1 MLHKNPQMSKK
12 PNRYKTKR
20 IQLILP
26 ILISLLQGISVKAE
40 IPIVH
45 ALLFYSP
52 TCPHCHKVI
61 SEDIPPLIKKYG
73 QQLHIV
79 AINVQQADGNALY
92 KAAIKQFQIPKDRFG
107 IPTLIVGNQVLV
119 GSGEIPTQFPEL
131 IDKFLAQ
138 GGIDWPP
145 IPGLE
150 QLKAVSEGRTMQS
163 SDGFQPNYSLSLSQK
178 LERDP
183 IGNGT
188 AIIVLIGMLIVVL
201 RILMRLGQNIK
212 NPRPMQQEWIVPILS
227 LLGLAVSS
235 YMLYIEMT
243 GNAAICG
250 PVGDCN
256 TVQQSEYAYLFGIL
270 PIAVLGVIAYL
281 AILLAWSIGHYSS
294 GKLTHLASLSL
305 FILALSGTLF
315 SIYLTFL
322 EPFVIGATCAWCLAS
337 AIIMTVLL
345 WRTRAIK

>member
-1 MLHKNPQMSKK
+1 MLHKN
-12 PNRYKTKR
+12 KTKR

-52 TCPHCHKVI
+52 TCPHCHKII
-61 SEDIPPLIKKYG
+61 SEDIPPLVKKYG

-79 AINVQQADGNALY
+79 VINVRQADGNALY
-92 KAAIKQFQIPKDRFG
+92 KAAIKQFNIPKDRFG
-107 IPTLIVGNQVLV
+107 VPTLIVGDQVLV
-119 GSGEIPTQFPEL
+119 GSDEIPTQFPEL

-138 GGIDWPP
+138 GGVDWPP

-150 QLKAVSEGRTMQS
+150 QLKAVSESSTMQS
-163 SDGFQPNYSLSLSQK
+163 SLSEK
-178 LERDP
+178 LARDP
-183 IGNGT
+183 IGNGA

-201 RILMRLGQNIK
+201 RILMHLGQNLK

-227 LLGLAVSS
+227 LLGIAVSS
-235 YMLYIEMT
+235 YMFYIETT

-270 PIAVLGVIAYL
+270 PIGVLGVIAYL
-281 AILLAWSIGHYSS
+281 AILLAWSISHYGA
-294 GKLTHLASLSL
+294 GKLARLASLSL

-345 WRTRAIK
+345 WRARAII

>member
-1 MLHKNPQMSKK
+1 MLHKNNP
-12 PNRYKTKR
+12 KR
-20 IQLILP
+20 IPFILL

-61 SEDIPPLIKKYG
+61 SDVLPPLIKKYG

-79 AINVQQADGNALY
+79 AINVRQADGNALY
-92 KAAIKQFQIPKDRFG
+92 KAAIKQFNIPKDRFG
-107 IPTLIVGNQVLV
+107 VPTLIVGNQVLV

-145 IPGLE
+145 IQGLE
-150 QLKAVSEGRTMQS
+150 QLKAVSESEGRMMQS
-163 SDGFQPNYSLSLSQK
+163 LTLSEK
-178 LERDP
+178 LARDP
-183 IGNGT
+183 IGNGA

-201 RILMRLGQNIK
+201 RVLMRLNLK
-212 NPRPMQQEWIVPILS
+212 NPRSMQQEWIVPILS

-235 YMLYIEMT
+235 YMLYIETT
-243 GNAAICG
+243 GTAAICG

-270 PIAVLGVIAYL
+270 PIGVLGVIAYL
-281 AILLAWSIGHYSS
+281 AILLVWSIGHYGS
-294 GKLTHLASLSL
+294 GKLARLASLSL

-345 WRTRAIK
+345 WRAIK

>member
-1 MLHKNPQMSKK
+1 M
-12 PNRYKTKR
+12 
-20 IQLILP
+20 
-26 ILISLLQGISVKAE
+26 
-40 IPIVH
+40 
-45 ALLFYSP
+45 
-52 TCPHCHKVI
+52 
-61 SEDIPPLIKKYG
+61 
-73 QQLHIV
+73 
-79 AINVQQADGNALY
+79 
-92 KAAIKQFQIPKDRFG
+92 
-107 IPTLIVGNQVLV
+107 
-119 GSGEIPTQFPEL
+119 